1 MRRISTNWFIIPP
14 KIRLPLAA
22 ALVLAVAASAA
33 LAGIFTAQA
42 QSSPP
47 AVSNVEIV
55 SSPASG
61 TSYGVGEAIRV
72 KITFDQDLLLQGV
85 DDALRPQ
92 LKLSIGAI
100 QNRTAHFIDH
110 SPEDGGNNV
119 LLFQYFVTANDREN
133 YGISINDQLV
143 NDRWV
148 SPLAVP
154 AGGRVYAFNDSRI
167 DANLD
172 LGDHAIT
179 QAYGHRVNATTPEPP
194 ANVQAVSVSNG
205 IRLTWEQP
213 GSIVPPQY
221 VVWRGAVDAGDAVSW
236 FWVFNSQTT
245 YTDTA
250 DLVEGHRYEYR
261 IKGYQGG
268 SLWAPD
274 ISRASET
281 VQVRYSPTQPT
292 PTPAPTDT
300 PMPTPTP
307 APTATPMPTLTP
319 APTAAPTLEP
329 TATPAPGATAT
340 PAQTTPSVI
349 AVAQNS
355 VTIDWSAVVGAG
367 GAFRVGPTANGFH
380 LYRRAAGSVE
390 YTSIAELSLSQTS
403 YQDTGLQPGTEYTW
417 RLYEDHP
424 QHRHNLIGDVTY
436 ATLPAP
442 TPTPTPAASPTP
454 APTPNPTPGLG
465 GDPTES
471 EVN

>member
-1 MRRISTNWFIIPP
+1 MPDISLNRFIIPP
-14 KIRLPLAA
+14 KMRLSLAA
-22 ALVLAVAASAA
+22 ALVLAVAAAAA

-42 QSSPP
+42 QSGPP

-92 LKLSIGAI
+92 LKLSIGDI
-100 QNRTAHFIDH
+100 QNRTARFIDH
-110 SPEDGGNNV
+110 SPEDGGNDV
-119 LLFQYFVTANDREN
+119 LFFQYFVAANDREN
-133 YGISINDQLV
+133 YGISIDHQLV
-143 NDRWV
+143 ADRWV
-148 SPLAVP
+148 SPLVVP
-154 AGGRVYAFNDSRI
+154 AGGRVYAFSNAQI

-179 QAYGHRVNATTPEPP
+179 KAYGHRVNATTPEPP
-194 ANVQAVSVSNG
+194 ANVRAVSVANG

-221 VVWRGAVDAGDAVSW
+221 VLWRNDTDADDAVSW
-236 FWVFNSQTT
+236 FWVFDSQTE

-250 DLVEGHRYEYR
+250 DLVVGHRYEYR
-261 IKGYQGG
+261 VKGYQGG

-274 ISRASET
+274 ISRVSET
-281 VQVRYSPTQPT
+281 VRVTYSPTQ
-292 PTPAPTDT
+292 
-300 PMPTPTP
+300 PTP
-307 APTATPMPTLTP
+307 APTATPL
-319 APTAAPTLEP
+319 P
-329 TATPAPGATAT
+329 TATPAPTATPLPTPAPTATPTPAPTPTPAATAT
-340 PAQTTPSVI
+340 PAQTAPSVI

-355 VTIDWSAVVGAG
+355 VTIDWSAVVGEG
-367 GAFRVGPTANGFH
+367 GAFQVGPTANGFH

-390 YTSIAELSLSQTS
+390 YTSIAELPLIQTS
-403 YQDTGLQPGTEYTW
+403 YQDTGLQPGTAYTW

-424 QHRHNLIGDVTY
+424 QHQHNLIGDVTY
-436 ATLPAP
+436 TTLPA
-442 TPTPTPAASPTP
+442 PTPTPAASPTP
-454 APTPNPTPGLG
+454 AITPNPTPGIG